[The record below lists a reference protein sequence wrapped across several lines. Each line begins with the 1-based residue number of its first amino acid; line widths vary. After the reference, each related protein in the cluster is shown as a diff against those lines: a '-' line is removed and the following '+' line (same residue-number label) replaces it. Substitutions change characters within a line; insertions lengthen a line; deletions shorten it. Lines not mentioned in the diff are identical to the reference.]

1 MVLAQ
6 AAKPKIGFI
15 GSGRLGGT
23 LAKLWT
29 EAGYQVMLSAR
40 DLGPVKELAT
50 QLGPNAQVGTPDQAA
65 VWGDVVVVSV
75 PYAALP
81 QVGHDY
87 AAQLKGKV
95 IIDTCN
101 PSPAR
106 DGDMTKDA
114 IEKGTGVMDPI
125 YLPGTRIVRAFNSI
139 SFMALAQDAHHPGEL
154 YGIELAADDPKALA
168 VARQLV
174 TDAGCE
180 PVVVGGS
187 CHCQEN
193 STPARRSIHKAMLA
207 GEMRTALGLKSQT
220 AKLVGGDG
228 GLVRQLRPRPAH
240 NFQSA
245 CPTSGG
251 RWETRPLEITM
262 PQNCQAGD
270 AEQGCTRGAQPG
282 RGGDRQSDRPR
293 SRSHS

>member
-1 MVLAQ
+1 MIHENKLTLTRRLMMGSMIAGLAAPQMALAQ
-6 AAKPKIGFI
+6 GAKPKIGFI

-40 DLGPVKELAT
+40 DLGPVKELAS

-65 VWGDVVVVSV
+65 AWGDVVVVSV
-75 PYAALP
+75 PYAAVP

-87 AAQLKGKV
+87 AVQLKGKV

-114 IEKGTGVMDPI
+114 IEKGTGVMDPV

-139 SFMALAQDAHHPGEL
+139 SYMALGQDAHHPGEL

-168 VARQLV
+168 VAKQLV
-174 TDAGCE
+174 TDAGYE
-180 PVVVGGS
+180 PVVVGDLSTAKKFDAGS
-187 CHCQEN
+187 
-193 STPARRSIHKAMLA
+193 PVYPKAMLVSD
-207 GEMRTALGLKSQT
+207 MRTALGLK
-220 AKLVGGDG
+220 
-228 GLVRQLRPRPAH
+228 
-240 NFQSA
+240 
-245 CPTSGG
+245 
-251 RWETRPLEITM
+251 
-262 PQNCQAGD
+262 
-270 AEQGCTRGAQPG
+270 
-282 RGGDRQSDRPR
+282 
-293 SRSHS
+293 